1 MIRTSFEATA
11 AATMATGPGGPY
23 QELIDTVQRATAR
36 TYRNPVLSAPPEA
49 VARVVERAVTD
60 GRPATRYV
68 VTATAKLLVHTRRLL
83 GARVFD
89 AVNRLQLR

>member
-11 AATMATGPGGPY
+11 TATLATGPGGPY
-23 QELIDTVQRATAR
+23 RELIDTVQRATAR
-36 TYRNPVLSAPPEA
+36 TYHNPVLSSPPEA

-60 GRPATRYV
+60 DRPATRYV
-68 VTATAKLLVHTRRLL
+68 VTVPARLLVHTRRLL

-89 AVNRLQLR
+89 AVNRLQFR